1 MLKLIE
7 RSELEKI
14 LNSRHCNDS
23 GSGDAIIESIAEHFG
38 IEIKK
43 EPEFIDPAVAVSM
56 MLKGKVMRAHF
67 EHGESLAY
75 RAYYENGEHSI
86 RHYENFLWVNSPIE
100 INHLLGYKWTE
111 EHPKP
116 NQQ

>member
-23 GSGDAIIESIAEHFG
+23 GSGDAMIESIAEHFG

-43 EPEFIDPAVAVSM
+43 EPEFIDPALAVSM
-56 MLKGKVMRAHF
+56 IFKGIVMRAHF
-67 EHGESLAY
+67 ESEGSRLYVVQH
-75 RAYYENGEHSI
+75 ENGEYHM
-86 RHYENFLWVNSPIE
+86 RHYKNSIWVNSPVQ
-100 INHLLGYKWTE
+100 INRLLEFKWTE